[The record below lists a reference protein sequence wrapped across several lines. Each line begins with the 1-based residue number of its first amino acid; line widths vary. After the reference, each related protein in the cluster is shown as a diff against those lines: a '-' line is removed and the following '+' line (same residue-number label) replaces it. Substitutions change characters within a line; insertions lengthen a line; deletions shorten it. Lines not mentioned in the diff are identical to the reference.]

1 MSTPASAIG
10 MELVYEFEYF
20 ARLKPPVEGG
30 AGPYGTRVFFEV
42 IDGEVTGER
51 ISGRLLTGGGDWLLV
66 GPDGMGRLDV
76 RAQIET
82 HDNAVLY
89 LTYEGVIEMNER
101 VQTAARAGEGLRDRT
116 SARRRVGRLATGT
129 RGSPRRCSSA
139 RGGSTR
145 LERAVPRLPRQLR
158 HWDQQL
164 PRRASLTCQATPLNP
179 QSPHLNGEDDGSAI
193 FVRSRLDRLGIS
205 GWDTRLYGRQ

>member
-20 ARLKPPVEGG
+20 ARLKPPVEVG
-30 AGPYGTRVFFEV
+30 AGPHGTRVFFEV

-66 GPDGMGRLDV
+66 GPDGVGRLDV

-89 LTYEGVIEMNER
+89 LTYEGVLEMNER
-101 VQTAARAGEGLRDRT
+101 VQTALAEGTETAYEDQYFRT
-116 SARRRVGRLATGT
+116 T
-129 RGSPRRCSSA
+129 P
-139 RGGSTR
+139 R
-145 LERAVPRLPRQLR
+145 LETGDERYAWVNQTVFVGQGRIYP
-158 HWDQQL
+158 
-164 PRRASLTCQATPLNP
+164 
-179 QSPHLNGEDDGSAI
+179 GSG
-193 FVRSRLDRLGIS
+193 VQYRVYRVN
-205 GWDTRLYGRQ
+205 

>member
-20 ARLKPPVEGG
+20 ARLKPPVEVG

-101 VQTAARAGEGLRDRT
+101 VQTALAEGTETAYEDQYFRT
-116 SARRRVGRLATGT
+116 T
-129 RGSPRRCSSA
+129 P
-139 RGGSTR
+139 R
-145 LERAVPRLPRQLR
+145 LETGDERYAWVNQTVFVGQGRIYPGSSVQYRVYRL
-158 HWDQQL
+158 
-164 PRRASLTCQATPLNP
+164 N
-179 QSPHLNGEDDGSAI
+179 
-193 FVRSRLDRLGIS
+193 
-205 GWDTRLYGRQ
+205 